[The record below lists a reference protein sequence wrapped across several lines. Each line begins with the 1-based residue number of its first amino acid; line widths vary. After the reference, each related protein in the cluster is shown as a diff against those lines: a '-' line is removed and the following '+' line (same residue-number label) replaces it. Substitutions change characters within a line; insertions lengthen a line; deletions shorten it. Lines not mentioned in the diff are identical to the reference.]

1 MATQRHALQQA
12 ADARGDELADWFS
25 EKLSGAS
32 LERPALGE
40 LRAAIRA
47 GAVRKL
53 YVFRLDRLGR
63 SGIMDTLGLV
73 AEFRA
78 AGCELV
84 TVADPFSLDGPA
96 GELLAAVF
104 AWGAQTERLAL
115 GERIAAARVRV
126 EAQGKKWGRPARG
139 DDELAEKA
147 RDMKVKENRSIRY
160 ISAALK
166 TPRATIARMLSQKGA
181 YKKRPEKPGIRKV
194 EPPASQ

>member
-1 MATQRHALQQA
+1 MATQRHALAQA
-12 ADARGDELADWFS
+12 ATARGDELTDWFS

-47 GAVRKL
+47 GAVRRL

-63 SGIMDTLGLV
+63 SGIRDTLALV
-73 AEFRA
+73 EEFRS

-84 TVADPFSLDGPA
+84 TIADPFSLDGPM
-96 GELLAAVF
+96 GELLASIL
-104 AWGAQTERLAL
+104 AWVAQSERLAL

-126 EAQGKKWGRPARG
+126 ESQGKKWGRPARG

-166 TPRATIARMLSQKGA
+166 TPRATVARMLSQKGA
-181 YKKRPEKPGIRKV
+181 YRKRPEKPGLRKA
-194 EPPASQ
+194 EPPATQ